1 MISGASEKRGRR
13 MMPNHK
19 LSWGT
24 LIDTDA
30 MPDLNLAEKRLVRSL
45 VFFWGDRITVDGSE
59 NLKKVDDPVIFALN
73 HPGAFHTLLIPV
85 YLIYLRQGRKL
96 SFVIDWMFGEIPL
109 LKWIFKQID
118 PIYVYNKP
126 TTLPWLHSIRQHARR
141 FTILDQCRSRLN
153 QGRSIGI
160 FPEGTRNSDP
170 KHLLKAKKGLGHLVL
185 LSGVPVIPVG
195 IAPLRQKAKRS
206 TDGSL
211 VLRIGAPL
219 NFAPELETFASVN
232 RNRQPISSL
241 RKKFQNMLAD
251 RITFRVMAE
260 IARLSDKDYPY
271 PQTDI
276 PHDSLGLY
284 PDLTSEIP

>member
-1 MISGASEKRGRR
+1 
-13 MMPNHK
+13 MPNHR

-24 LIDTDA
+24 LIDTGAMSDLDA
-30 MPDLNLAEKRLVRSL
+30 AEKRLLRSL
-45 VFFWGDRITVDGSE
+45 LFFWGNRITVEEPE
-59 NLKKVDDPVIFALN
+59 NLDKVDDPAIFALN

-96 SFVIDWMFGEIPL
+96 SFVIDWMYGEIPL

-126 TTLPWLHSIRQHARR
+126 TTLPWLNSIRQHARR
-141 FTILDQCRSRLN
+141 FTILEQCRTRLN

-170 KHLLKAKKGLGHLVL
+170 EHLLKAKKGLGHLVL
-185 LSGVPVIPVG
+185 LSGAPVIPVG
-195 IAPLRQKAKRS
+195 IAPPVQGRKRS
-206 TDGSL
+206 SGGSL

-219 NFAPELETFASVN
+219 NFNPEIRLFESVN
-232 RNRQPISSL
+232 RSRQPISSQ
-241 RKKFQNMLAD
+241 RKKIHNILAD
-251 RITFRVMAE
+251 RITFRIMTE

-276 PHDSLGLY
+276 PPGLEGAVSGF
-284 PDLTSEIP
+284 DFEIS